1 MYHRLFCLFVAASA
15 AFSPLASAQ
24 DCSVPSLPPLFTA
37 RLAWQS
43 GNTDISSVATVAVGN
58 MNPLEDSIPEI
69 IVGEGGSLTADSR
82 LIFFRGDGTNAA
94 SPKYLTLPSS
104 FDTYPVPGPT
114 LGDIDKDGI
123 PELLISCKDRTI
135 RVYKNY
141 SETTAEPMQLWVTS
155 SSALDYTDQ
164 RPLLADFNGDGIPEV
179 YAGSDIYAFNLSNP
193 AAPTLDK
200 LIDGPVNR
208 GRANYSSYLE
218 GACNPTAVDLL
229 SVADCN
235 GDPDCAGLELAAGP
249 VIYSIDLTTSDGDGF
264 QIKVKRDLNLMMAP
278 SMAFGDGYTAA
289 ADMDLDGI
297 TDVVVASRR
306 LTPNTETG
314 VYVWNKNGLIRF
326 LPYPINV
333 INSGGMPCIANVY
346 DDTKSGFAT
355 DLPEIIST
363 CAINL
368 TCFSLHAS
376 DQDPTAPW
384 WWALPTSDQS
394 GWTGTSV
401 YDFNGDGISEIVY
414 RDEQNFRI
422 MYGGPEPLPSGV
434 DYERNWY
441 KHPCFSGT
449 ADEYPVVADADND
462 GETEVI
468 ISGSTAYLGGKARLN
483 VFKSDGY
490 PWAPCRNIW
499 NQFNYFVTN
508 VNDDLSI
515 PAQQPDHTVEY
526 PAPGSGNRPF
536 NQYLAQRPLLNDNY
550 QTYFLTPDA
559 TASVLSLDCE
569 QENVTIALQICNHGD
584 AVLPSGIPVSFYE
597 GNPAV
602 SATNRIGWVHFTPNA
617 ISPDSCIIQYI
628 TLPRADGEV
637 FGVINADS
645 TNATP
650 LSLSTQT
657 PLNFNLECNW
667 LNNLFSFQM
676 PELPDFSGLGPDQ
689 GACKDTAI
697 LLDAGAGFVSYE
709 WNNNTSGQFFAA
721 SIPGIYWV
729 EATDQCGL
737 ILRDTIRMLLYDSPV
752 VSIDTLNG
760 NCDGFPSAIL
770 ASATTIFPPLSYKW
784 SSGATVASVFGLP
797 DGFYTVTVTNAKGC
811 TTTGSSWV
819 EGGGNLQT
827 ELEIVSPVLCHGGA
841 GHLRLN
847 FLIGEPP
854 YSYLWSNGN
863 TTSEITAA
871 TAGGYGVTVSD
882 ASGCMRIHQIFL
894 PEPTELS
901 SLGTAA
907 IHACPGESN
916 GTAIFTGAF
925 QGTPPYTFIWSN
937 GATTNQINNL
947 PAGVYP
953 LTLTDANGCMLRDT
967 AVVIENIAPTFS
979 ATQEDISCAGAANGS
994 VTLNVTG
1001 GTPTVSYLWSNGAT
1015 TGNISGL
1022 QPGQYDMVI
1031 LYAGGMCSED
1041 LSFQITEPA
1050 PLQTD
1055 FAAVT
1060 PVSCAGLQDGSVNL
1074 SFSGGTAPYKYLWSN
1089 GQQTED
1095 LAGADAGTYSVTLTD
1110 ANQCTLAKTFLI
1122 DEPLPIILADTTITH
1137 VTCHSQQTGAIN
1149 TIFTGGT
1156 TPYQFLWS
1164 NGAQTGSLAGVGAGT
1179 YSVTLSD
1186 SRQCA
1191 YPAVFQI
1198 SEPPALSL
1206 ATTATS
1212 DTCQQADA
1220 SVTTIAGGGSP
1231 PLSFLW
1237 TNGQTTGTLNGLSA
1251 GNYGVTVTDANG
1263 CTITGQTVVAAAD
1276 LYPVLGTQSGLITC
1290 AVPVVQIGV
1299 TANQQN
1305 LHYSWSAPGGTL
1317 PDTPAH
1323 TVSVPGY
1330 YSVTATNSFGCSTNI
1345 QIIVS
1350 SDTTPPVAEAGPA
1363 QLQVGCNDFF
1373 TVLDA
1378 SASSSGN
1385 QYLHRW
1391 QLFQQGSV
1399 ALDTQAVV
1407 IPIPVSG
1414 LYRHTV
1420 VNTNNGCVSSDSIL
1434 VFRDPPVSAAIT
1446 TEPVKCF
1453 GDRNG
1458 AIRFVNVTG
1467 GHPPYYYS
1475 IGSKPYSAQSEYTGL
1490 VPGNYTLRIRDDF
1503 GCFWNSTITLD
1514 TPVELSV
1521 ALTLSDTAIELGQP
1535 VTLQAIPAPPDWP
1548 LSEIHWLPEQ
1558 FEYTPLSLLQT
1569 VYPEVPT
1576 VFTIRVV
1583 DENGCA
1589 AEDQRSL
1596 TVYSNEFYVPN
1607 VIKPESGENGWF
1619 TIFGGNG
1626 VSSVRLLRVYDR
1638 WGTLVFERAGFHP
1651 GQPESGWDGTAKGEP
1666 VDPGVFVWYAELEMR
1681 DGRILSRKGDV
1692 TVVR

>member
-1 MYHRLFCLFVAASA
+1 MYNRLYCLVIAASA
-15 AFSPLASAQ
+15 AFTPAASAQ
-24 DCSVPSLPPLFTA
+24 DCTVASLPPLFTA

-43 GNTDISSVATVAVGN
+43 GNADISSVATVAVGN
-58 MNPLEDSIPEI
+58 MNPQEDSIPEI

-82 LIFFRGDGTNAA
+82 LIFFRGDGSNAA
-94 SPKYLTLPSS
+94 TPKYLTLPSS

-114 LGDIDKDGI
+114 IGDIDKDGI

-135 RVYKNY
+135 RVYKSY

-155 SSALDYTDQ
+155 SSPLDYTDQ
-164 RPLLADFNGDGIPEV
+164 RPLLADFTGDGIPEV
-179 YAGSDIYAFNLSNP
+179 YAGSDVYAFNLSNP
-193 AAPTLDK
+193 SAPTLDK

-289 ADMDLDGI
+289 ADMDLDGV
-297 TDVVVASRR
+297 TDVIVASRR

-363 CAINL
+363 CSINL

-384 WWALPTSDQS
+384 WWSLPTSDQS

-468 ISGSTAYLGGKARLN
+468 ISGATTFLGGKARLN
-483 VFKSDGY
+483 VFKSSEY

-508 VNDDLSI
+508 VNDDLTI
-515 PAQQPDHTVEY
+515 PAQQPDHTIEY

-550 QTYFLTPDA
+550 QTFFLTPDA
-559 TASVLSLDCE
+559 VASVLSVNCE
-569 QENVTIALQICNHGD
+569 QENVTIAVQICNNGD
-584 AVLPSGIPVSFYE
+584 ALLPSGIPVSFYE
-597 GNPAV
+597 ENPV
-602 SATNRIGWVHFTPNA
+602 STPASRIGSVYFTGQA
-617 ISPDSCIIQYI
+617 VLPDSCFVQYI
-628 TLPRADGEV
+628 TLPRADGTV

-645 TNATP
+645 TNTTP
-650 LSLSTQT
+650 LSLSTLS
-657 PLNFNLECNW
+657 PLNFNLECDW

-676 PELPDFSGLGPDQ
+676 PVLPDFSGLGPDR
-689 GACKDTAI
+689 GACRDTSI
-697 LLDAGAGFVSYE
+697 TLDAGTGFVSYS
-709 WNNNTSGQFFAA
+709 WSSNTSGQFYTA
-721 SIPGIYWV
+721 STPGIYWV

-737 ILRDTIRMLLYDSPV
+737 VLRDTVRVLMYDSPLV
-752 VSIDTLNG
+752 NIDTLNG
-760 NCDGFPSAIL
+760 NCEGFPSAIL
-770 ASATTIFPPLSYKW
+770 ASATTVFPPLSYEW
-784 SSGATVASVFGLP
+784 SSGETAASVFGLP
-797 DGFYTVTVTNAKGC
+797 DGLYTVTVTNAKGC
-811 TTTGSSWV
+811 TTIGSSWV

-827 ELEIVSPVLCHGGA
+827 ETEIVSPVLCYGGT

-871 TAGGYGVTVSD
+871 AAGGYGVTVSD
-882 ASGCMRIHQIFL
+882 ASGCIRIHQVYLF
-894 PEPTELS
+894 EPTELS
-901 SLGTAA
+901 SSGTAA

-925 QGTPPYTFIWSN
+925 QGTPPYTFVWSN

-953 LTLTDANGCMLRDT
+953 LTLTDANGCALVDS
-967 AVVIENIAPTFS
+967 AEVLQHIAPAFS
-979 ATQEDISCAGAANGS
+979 ATHEDISCAGAADGS
-994 VTLNVTG
+994 VVLNISG
-1001 GTPTVSYLWSNGAT
+1001 GTPTIGYLWSDGST
-1015 TGNISGL
+1015 TGSISGL
-1022 QPGQYDMVI
+1022 QPGQYDVAI
-1031 LYAGGMCSED
+1031 LYAGGMCSEN

-1055 FAAVT
+1055 FAAVM
-1060 PVSCAGLQDGSVNL
+1060 PVSCAGLQDGSVDVM
-1074 SFSGGTAPYKYLWSN
+1074 FSGGTAPYQYLWSD
-1089 GQQTED
+1089 GHQTED
-1095 LAGADAGTYSVTLTD
+1095 LADASAGTYSVTVTD
-1110 ANQCTLAKTFLI
+1110 ANQCTIATNFTVE
-1122 DEPLPIILADTTITH
+1122 EPLPITLADTVITH
-1137 VTCHSQQTGAIN
+1137 IACHGQQTGAIS
-1149 TIFTGGT
+1149 TVFTGGT

-1164 NGAQTGSLAGVGAGT
+1164 NGIQTGSLAGAGAGT
-1179 YSVTLSD
+1179 YSVTLTD
-1186 SRQCA
+1186 SRQCT
-1191 YPAVFQI
+1191 FQASFPV
-1198 SEPPALSL
+1198 SEPPALNL
-1206 ATTATS
+1206 ATAATS

-1220 SVTTIAGGGSP
+1220 AITAMATGGIP

-1237 TNGQTTGTLNGLSA
+1237 NSGQTTAALNNLAA

-1263 CTITGQTVVAAAD
+1263 CTITGQTTVTAAN
-1276 LYPVLGTQSGLITC
+1276 LYPGLEAQATLITC
-1290 AVPVVQIGV
+1290 ATPVSQINV
-1299 TANQQN
+1299 AASQQN
-1305 LHYSWSAPGGTL
+1305 LHYNWSAPGGTL
-1317 PDTPAH
+1317 PDATSH
-1323 TVSVPGY
+1323 TVTVPGN
-1330 YSVTATNSFGCSTNI
+1330 YSVTATNSFGCSASI
-1345 QIIVS
+1345 QITVG
-1350 SDTTPPVAEAGPA
+1350 SDTIPPVAEAGPA
-1363 QLQVGCNDFF
+1363 QLQVGCNDFS
-1373 TVLDA
+1373 TLLNA
-1378 SASSSGN
+1378 SASSSGS
-1385 QYLHRW
+1385 QYVHRW
-1391 QLFQQGSV
+1391 QLIEQGQIT
-1399 ALDTQAVV
+1399 LDTQAVV
-1407 IPIPVSG
+1407 IPIPASG
-1414 LYRHTV
+1414 LYRHIVT
-1420 VNTNNGCVSSDSIL
+1420 NTYNGCTASDSIL
-1434 VFRDPPVSAAIT
+1434 VFRDPPVSAVVT
-1446 TEPVKCF
+1446 TDPVKCF
-1453 GDRNG
+1453 GDLNG
-1458 AIRFVNVTG
+1458 AIYFSNVTG
-1467 GHPPYYYS
+1467 GHPPYYFAA
-1475 IGSKPYSAQSEYTGL
+1475 GNKPFTSQTTYTGL
-1490 VPGNYTLRIRDDF
+1490 AAGSYSLRIRDDF
-1503 GCFWNSTITLD
+1503 GCFWNASVTLD

-1521 ALTLSDTAIELGQP
+1521 ALTLSDTAIELGQA
-1535 VTLQAIPAPPDWP
+1535 VTLQAVSAPQGWP

-1569 VYPEVPT
+1569 VYPEVPV
-1576 VFTIRVV
+1576 VFTVKVV
-1583 DENGCA
+1583 DEKGCT

-1596 TVYSNEFYVPN
+1596 KVYSNEFYVPN
-1607 VIKPESGENGWF
+1607 VIKPDSGDNGWF
-1619 TIFGGNG
+1619 TIFGGSG
-1626 VSSVRLLRVYDR
+1626 VSRVRLLRVYDR
-1638 WGTLVFERAGFHP
+1638 WGTLIFERSGFHP
-1651 GQPESGWDGTAKGEP
+1651 GQPEAGWDGTAKGES
-1666 VDPGVFVWYAELEMR
+1666 VNPGVFVWYAEVEMS
-1681 DGRILSRKGDV
+1681 DGRILSRKGDI